1 MSQAVAQVVDAPL
14 ATLPV
19 GDTEF
24 AKPARDAKRRS
35 VRGGVTTVMSQ
46 ALKFTLRT
54 GSMMVMAR
62 LLSPEDFGLQG
73 MVVAMT
79 GFLSLFRDAGLSAV
93 TVQRA
98 DISREQVSTLFWIN
112 VLVGTLLTL
121 ALLVASP
128 SIAAFYHDPR
138 LTRIAAFSAPAFL
151 INSLSIQHYALLQ
164 RQMRFLQLAAIDV
177 VSLAVSS
184 LVGLVMALSGYGY
197 WALVAM
203 TVVLP
208 LVATIL
214 CWMLMPWVPGLPRP
228 DSGMRSMLSMGG
240 MLTLNSL
247 VVYFAYNTEKILLGR
262 FWGPEALGVYGR
274 AFQLISLPSELLV
287 SAIATVA
294 FPSLSSL
301 QADPDRLQR
310 AFLRGYSIVLSL
322 TIPTTVSCA
331 LFAGEIV
338 RIVLGPK
345 WTDAIPLFRL
355 MTPTILAFAFI
366 NPLAWFL
373 ISSGRVERSLRISFL
388 IAPVVILGA
397 VVGVRFG
404 PTGAAIGF
412 STMMTLL
419 TIPVIAWAR
428 AGTTLTG
435 GAIWR
440 AVRDPLT
447 AGAVAAIAGVVISRG
462 FLSNLPALPVAILGA
477 GIVYLVHLMMLLF
490 PLKQRALYVDLFRQ
504 VVRPANQPAA

>member
-46 ALKFTLRT
+46 ALKFTVRT

-164 RQMRFLQLAAIDV
+164 RQMRFLHLAAIDV

-197 WALVAM
+197 WALVGM

-208 LVATIL
+208 LVTTIL
-214 CWMLMPWVPGLPRP
+214 CWMLMPWVPGLPRR
-228 DSGMRSMLSMGG
+228 DIGMRSMLSMGG

-247 VVYFAYNTEKILLGR
+247 VVYLAYNTEKILLGR

-274 AFQLISLPSELLV
+274 AYQLISLPSDLLI

-301 QADPDRLQR
+301 QKDPERLQR
-310 AFLRGYSIVLSL
+310 AFLRGYSVVLSL
-322 TIPTTVSCA
+322 TIPTTVCCA
-331 LFAGEIV
+331 LFAGQIV
-338 RIVLGPK
+338 GIVLGPK
-345 WTDAIPLFRL
+345 WNEAVQLFRF
-355 MTPTILAFAFI
+355 MTPTILAFGFI

-373 ISSGRVERSLRISFL
+373 ISSGRVERSMYISFL

-397 VVGVRFG
+397 VVGVQFG
-404 PTGAAIGF
+404 PRGAAIAF
-412 STMMTLL
+412 SSMMTLL
-419 TIPVIAWAR
+419 TVPVIAWAR
-428 AGTTLTG
+428 AGTTLSARALWT
-435 GAIWR
+435 AI
-440 AVRDPLT
+440 RDPLAAGCVAGIFGFVVSRGLPAGVPIPVVAL
-447 AGAVAAIAGVVISRG
+447 AGALAVYS
-462 FLSNLPALPVAILGA
+462 SYALVLF
-477 GIVYLVHLMMLLF
+477 F
-490 PLKQRALYVDLFRQ
+490 PLKQRDLYVDLFRQ
-504 VVRPANQPAA
+504 MAGQGRS